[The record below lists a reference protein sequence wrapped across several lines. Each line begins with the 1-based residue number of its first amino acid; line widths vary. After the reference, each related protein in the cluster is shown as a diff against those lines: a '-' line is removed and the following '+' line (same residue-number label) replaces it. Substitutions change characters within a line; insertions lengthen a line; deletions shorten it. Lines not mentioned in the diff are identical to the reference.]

1 MRRLLLVAALA
12 AVSVPVAL
20 AKGAFPEVIALP
32 NGWQPEG
39 IAIGNGSTF
48 YVGSIPTGAIFRG
61 DVRTGEGAPY
71 IDGATGRA
79 AVGIEFNRGR
89 LYVAGGNTGKG
100 FVYDARTK
108 ALLAEFQL
116 APPNSG
122 ATFINDVDVTRR
134 GSFWTDSNRAVVYRV
149 PPGPNAAVQTIQ
161 LTGEFQL
168 APGFNLNGIDGP
180 NDSRFLISV
189 QTATGTLFRI
199 DSRTGDSRK
208 IDVGTTTFT
217 NGDGLLLVGRTLY
230 VVQNQLNRIAVVRL
244 SHNLTTGKVLKFL
257 TDPDLDVPTTLARHG
272 KRLYAVNARFST
284 PPSPTTTYSVVLVK
298 Q

>member
-71 IDGATGRA
+71 IDGAAGRA

-108 ALLAEFQL
+108 ALLAEYQL

-122 ATFINDVDVTRR
+122 ATFINDVDVTHL
-134 GSFWTDSNRAVVYRV
+134 GSFWTDSNRAVLYRV
-149 PPGPNAAVQTIQ
+149 APGSTTVQTIP

-168 APGFNLNGIDGP
+168 VPGFNLNGIDGP
-180 NDSRFLISV
+180 NGGRFLISV

-199 DSRTGDSRK
+199 DGRSGDSRK
-208 IDVGTTTFT
+208 IDVGATTFT
-217 NGDGLLLVGRTLY
+217 NGDGLLLAGRTLY

-244 SHNLTTGKVLKFL
+244 SHNLTKGKVLRFL

-272 KRLYAVNARFST
+272 HRLYAVNARFST
-284 PPSPTTTYSVVLVK
+284 PPTPTTTYSVVLVK